1 MEKQSLIKYYETL
14 IDTFSTPGWKLVMEK
29 VEEVRKPLGDIANC
43 KDEKEFLMKKG
54 RVAELDY
61 WLSFERLHK
70 DAYKELI
77 DAQED
82 V

>member
-1 MEKQSLIKYYETL
+1 MDKQNLITYFETL
-14 IDTFSTPGWKLVMEK
+14 IDTFSTPGWKLIMEK
-29 VEEVRKPLGDIANC
+29 VEEIREPLGDIANC
-43 KDEKEFLMKKG
+43 KDEVEFYTKKG

-70 DAYKELI
+70 DAYKELM

-82 V
+82 I

>member
-1 MEKQSLIKYYETL
+1 MDKQALIEYYEKL
-14 IDTFSTPGWKLVMEK
+14 IDTFSTPGWKLIMEK
-29 VEEVRKPLGDIANC
+29 AEEIRNPLADISNC
-43 KDEKEFLMKKG
+43 KDETDFFTKKG

-77 DAQED
+77 DGQED